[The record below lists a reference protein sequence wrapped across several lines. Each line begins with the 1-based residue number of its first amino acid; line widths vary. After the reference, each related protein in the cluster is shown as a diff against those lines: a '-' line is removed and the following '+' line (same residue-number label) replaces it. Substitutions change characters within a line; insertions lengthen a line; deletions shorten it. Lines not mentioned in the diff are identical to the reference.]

1 MKRKPIVYILFGVLI
16 ASITLLSGITSA
28 IARPASTPKPVDVN
42 VERFSFQNLNHEDT
56 DRIYYTDR
64 FYLAMLRQT
73 GTSFMRAITLI
84 WPSPI
89 KWCFPLK
96 APPGISTST
105 EKMARQ

>member
-64 FYLAMLRQT
+64 FYLAMTWDASANGDQI
-73 GTSFMRAITLI
+73 GPAS
-84 WPSPI
+84 
-89 KWCFPLK
+89 
-96 APPGISTST
+96 
-105 EKMARQ
+105 